1 MSDATKRSKS
11 SPSPSASSSVV
22 EPQQKKRRTS
32 STGPTQQLTT
42 LPLMLPK
49 KSSENT
55 VLVQLNNQELDMK
68 GDAGTIGR
76 LRVKDGRIE
85 LEMNGK
91 KFHGQTFPSVTCM
104 VVAISK
110 TEARESFR
118 RRRCEKNVFI
128 FFIIFISINF
138 TII

>member
-1 MSDATKRSKS
+1 
-11 SPSPSASSSVV
+11 
-22 EPQQKKRRTS
+22 
-32 STGPTQQLTT
+32 
-42 LPLMLPK
+42 
-49 KSSENT
+49 
-55 VLVQLNNQELDMK
+55 MK

-118 RRRCEKNVFI
+118 RFVVVVVKKVFLY
-128 FFIIFISINF
+128 FL
-138 TII
+138 

>member
-1 MSDATKRSKS
+1 
-11 SPSPSASSSVV
+11 
-22 EPQQKKRRTS
+22 
-32 STGPTQQLTT
+32 
-42 LPLMLPK
+42 
-49 KSSENT
+49 
-55 VLVQLNNQELDMK
+55 MK

-110 TEARESFR
+110 TEARES
-118 RRRCEKNVFI
+118 
-128 FFIIFISINF
+128 SL
-138 TII
+138 